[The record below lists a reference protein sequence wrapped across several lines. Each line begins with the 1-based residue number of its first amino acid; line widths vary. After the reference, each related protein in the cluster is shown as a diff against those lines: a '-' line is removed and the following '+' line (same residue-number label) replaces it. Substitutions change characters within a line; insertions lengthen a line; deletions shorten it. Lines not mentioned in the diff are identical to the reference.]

1 MTTGFMAD
9 ECFSGPLIRAMKE
22 AGFDV
27 IRSADFEPAAPDHLP
42 THGVVRVALK
52 SMDKKDQSG
61 RLIKALFDLEDTV
74 RGAMVTIEPKRTR
87 VRPLK

>member
-61 RLIKALFDLEDTV
+61 RLINGDYPFDKPMRHAELSSVNRWSNFNE
-74 RGAMVTIEPKRTR
+74 R
-87 VRPLK
+87 